1 MNTTEEQQPNNNNKE
16 LELLWTVNQTAKYL
30 SVSPFT
36 VYRWI
41 KEGKVIEQN
50 KVVRFSKQ
58 VRIPRSE
65 VTRIAGIIKSKLE
78 N

>member
-1 MNTTEEQQPNNNNKE
+1 MEQIKPTSKE
-16 LELLWTVNQTAKYL
+16 LEPLWTVSQTAKYL

-41 KEGKVIEQN
+41 KEKKVIN
-50 KVVRFSKQ
+50 SDRIIRFSKQ

-65 VTRIAGIIKSKLE
+65 VARIAGVIRTKLE
-78 N
+78 NIN

>member
-1 MNTTEEQQPNNNNKE
+1 MEIEQLKPEKKE
-16 LELLWTVNQTAKYL
+16 LEPLWTVSRTAEYL

-41 KEGKVIEQN
+41 KEKKVIDADRII
-50 KVVRFSKQ
+50 RFSKQ

-65 VTRIAGIIKSKLE
+65 VARIAGVMRSKLE
-78 N
+78 NIN

>member
-1 MNTTEEQQPNNNNKE
+1 MSIEQFKPIKKE
-16 LELLWTVNQTAKYL
+16 LEPLWTVNQTATYL

-41 KEGKVIEQN
+41 KEGKVIDAE
-50 KVVRFSKQ
+50 KIIRFSKQ

-65 VTRIAGIIKSKLE
+65 VARIAGVIRSKLG
-78 N
+78 NS